1 MSQAPAGYRQYARV
15 VSRRFLG
22 LAVILPLGAAVVAL
36 GSGDFAAV
44 NLVHVV
50 AGALW
55 AGATLY
61 LTAVLSPSLLNLD
74 PMVRAQVTLPLIP
87 KHVLLFSS
95 LLLATLL
102 TGVALPGL
110 MGLDHGRP
118 VVIAAFLVGVA
129 LLGVGAYLIRLQNQI
144 YGEAHGAEPD
154 MDRVGALAQ
163 RLGKAGVVG
172 LVLQV
177 LALVV
182 MAVLRVA

>member
-1 MSQAPAGYRQYARV
+1 MSQAPAGYRQYARD
-15 VSRRFLG
+15 VSRRFFG
-22 LAVILPLGAAVVAL
+22 LAVILPLGAALVAL
-36 GSGDFAAV
+36 GSGDFAAI

-50 AGALW
+50 AGAAW

-61 LTAVLSPSLLNLD
+61 LAGVLSPGLLDLD

-87 KHVLLFSS
+87 KHVLLFTS

-110 MGLDHGRP
+110 MGRDHAAP
-118 VVIAAFLVGVA
+118 VMIAAYLVGVA
-129 LLGVGAYLIRLQNQI
+129 LLAVGAYLIRLQNRI
-144 YGEAHGAEPD
+144 YAEANGAEPD
-154 MDRVGALAQ
+154 MARVGALAQ
-163 RLGKAGVVG
+163 RLGKAGVLS

-182 MAVLRVA
+182 MAVVRVA